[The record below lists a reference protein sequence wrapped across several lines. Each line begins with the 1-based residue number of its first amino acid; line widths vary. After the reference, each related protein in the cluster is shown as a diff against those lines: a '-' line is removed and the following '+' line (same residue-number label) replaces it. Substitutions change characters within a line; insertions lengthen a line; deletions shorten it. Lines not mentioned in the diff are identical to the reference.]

1 MEASCLILSCVGN
14 TPSFGEHSSDMSAKL
29 RVLAL
34 FMIILCLA
42 GCKHGG
48 EKAATGVTTIEFWNG
63 FTGPDGKTMEKI
75 VRRFNEEHKEVHY
88 RCYDTKTGEWSGK
101 GTAILKGGKF
111 SPAIKGSR
119 TSIALILE

>member
-1 MEASCLILSCVGN
+1 
-14 TPSFGEHSSDMSAKL
+14 MS
-29 RVLAL
+29 
-34 FMIILCLA
+34 LC
-42 GCKHGG
+42 GCHRSVKQTEGR
-48 EKAATGVTTIEFWNG
+48 VTTIEFWNG

-75 VRRFNEEHKEVHY
+75 VRRFNKECKEAHC

-111 SPAIKGSR
+111 SPVIKGSR